1 MRSSRRDPA
10 QDEADERSAPASPA
24 ARAKPKLGD
33 SSIRGRIRERVTGR
47 GVAGATVALAELDGR
62 AIVDLTATSAADG
75 AFVLDDVPSDRT
87 GTWLRATARYVVSNR
102 RRGERRWRALNDRVA
117 RLEGVAHAPAPDHD
131 AGIELQVVLDAMATL
146 SSSDRE
152 VLLMTALDDL
162 SSVDVGEILGVTA
175 HTAAVRISRARAR
188 LRAAVAVRS
197 EPSGL
202 PEQGGTS

>member
-1 MRSSRRDPA
+1 MTSRRAEPLPGDA
-10 QDEADERSAPASPA
+10 H
-24 ARAKPKLGD
+24 ARFSRLV
-33 SSIRGRIRERVTGR
+33 REHQRDLVAHVRV
-47 GVAGATVALAELDGR
+47 VYPYVDVDTVVNE
-62 AIVDLTATSAADG
+62 VFVTAWQR
-75 AFVLDDVPSDRT
+75 LDDVPSDRT